1 MGVQQSLSLAKQHPP
16 RHPTPDILPLKS
28 STNCAATNIP
38 SLVPSSKLWQ
48 VVQITKNIPSLQ
60 YRFSSV
66 TLREEILPIIFNQS
80 HEDIYKFND
89 PNAMNPQQVRA
100 NDSRSWIPRL
110 GNLGQR
116 VGTVVSS
123 EGPRCRTPSTRQF
136 VDSFVLHY
144 RGEYRKRKRG
154 RGREGGRQNA
164 GEIGERRYIY
174 IYIYRSTRA
183 DIRTS
188 FSIRDRKWLRANWRA
203 LCAPP
208 PPSGSS
214 ASGPA
219 IRRIACHRPRARRI
233 LLGKIGPL
241 C

>member
-1 MGVQQSLSLAKQHPP
+1 
-16 RHPTPDILPLKS
+16 
-28 STNCAATNIP
+28 
-38 SLVPSSKLWQ
+38 
-48 VVQITKNIPSLQ
+48 
-60 YRFSSV
+60 
-66 TLREEILPIIFNQS
+66 
-80 HEDIYKFND
+80 
-89 PNAMNPQQVRA
+89 MNPQQVRA

-174 IYIYRSTRA
+174 IYRSTRA

>member
-28 STNCAATNIP
+28 STNCAGTNIP

-60 YRFSSV
+60 YRFSSIIS
-66 TLREEILPIIFNQS
+66 LREEILPIIFNQS

-123 EGPRCRTPSTRQF
+123 EGPRCRTPSTQQF

-164 GEIGERRYIY
+164 GEIGERRY

>member
-60 YRFSSV
+60 YRFSST

>member
-1 MGVQQSLSLAKQHPP
+1 
-16 RHPTPDILPLKS
+16 
-28 STNCAATNIP
+28 
-38 SLVPSSKLWQ
+38 
-48 VVQITKNIPSLQ
+48 
-60 YRFSSV
+60 
-66 TLREEILPIIFNQS
+66 
-80 HEDIYKFND
+80 
-89 PNAMNPQQVRA
+89 MNPQQVRA

-123 EGPRCRTPSTRQF
+123 EGPRCRTPSTQQF

-174 IYIYRSTRA
+174 IYRSTRA

-188 FSIRDRKWLRANWRA
+188 FSIRNRKWLRANWRA

-241 C
+241 CWNKGTPPVRGLLRLDPVIFHEPDDASDAQRSLSPPLRGTKKKVQAPFDP